1 MSKCID
7 ALIAFALGD
16 AFGVASEFM
25 TPLELEA
32 HPVNDMRASNRY
44 DVKEGSWSDDTSMT
58 IATIASFIQKGYFNY
73 DDIMSRWLKW
83 LNNGEYTPNG
93 LTFGVGRT
101 SYQAIKNYALG
112 KEPLKCGLKG
122 EYNNGNGA
130 MMRMLPLA
138 LYAHYRKID
147 EEEIYRLTNE
157 LSSLTHAHKIACL
170 GSYIYVRYVV
180 YLLEGLD
187 PMTAYQKIQGLDY
200 SLFKEEALNKY
211 DRILK
216 ADIKTLARSE
226 IKTSGYVVDTLGCA
240 LWILLSNSSL
250 KDVLL
255 TGANIG
261 GDTDTI
267 TAISASMAGIVYGL
281 NSVPQKWINILKR
294 KDYLFDLALKFEKK
308 LKLSC
313 DR

>member
-1 MSKCID
+1 MSKCLD

-16 AFGVASEFM
+16 AFGVASECM

-32 HPVNDMRASNRY
+32 EPISDMRPSKRY
-44 DVKEGSWSDDTSMT
+44 NVPPGSWSDDTSMT
-58 IATIASFIQKGYFNY
+58 IATIASFIQKGSFDY
-73 DDIMSRWLKW
+73 DDIMSRWLRW

-93 LTFGVGRT
+93 LAFGVGHT
-101 SYQAIKNYALG
+101 SFQAIENYALR

-122 EYNNGNGA
+122 EYDNGNGA

-138 LYAHYRKID
+138 LYAYYRKID
-147 EEEIYRLTNE
+147 EEEVYRLTNE
-157 LSSLTHAHKIACL
+157 LSSLTHAHKIARL
-170 GSYIYVRYVV
+170 GSYIYVRYVM
-180 YLLEGLD
+180 YLLDGLD
-187 PMTAYQKIQGLDY
+187 PRTAYQKIQTLDY
-200 SLFKEEALNKY
+200 SLFTKEALINY

-216 ADIKTLARSE
+216 ADIKTLSRSE
-226 IKTSGYVVDTLGCA
+226 IKTSAYVVDTLECA
-240 LWILLSNSSL
+240 LWIFLSSRDL

-281 NSVPQKWINILKR
+281 KSIPHKWLNTLKR
-294 KDYLFDLALKFEKK
+294 KEYLFDLALKFEKK
-308 LKLSC
+308 LKLSW
-313 DR
+313 DS